1 MGLSISNHRL
11 AGVPYVPSPNSGGA
25 LRPRFLVIHYTAGG
39 PQFDTAAYFA
49 RRAAKAS
56 AHLVI
61 RRDGTPVQCV
71 PFDMVAWHAGKSRWT
86 GADGKRYANLN
97 RHAIGFEIE
106 NWGPLRKSGPDWL
119 SWSGQP
125 VGGAVIEARHKY
137 GTPSGGWEAFTQA
150 QVETAVDAARVICAT
165 YGIAE
170 IVGHDDIAP
179 GRKSDPGPAWDMA
192 AFRSRVLL
200 ASKSLAAADALT

>member
-1 MGLSISNHRL
+1 MALSISNHRL

-25 LRPRFLVIHYTAGG
+25 LAPKFIVIHYTASG
-39 PQFDTAAYFA
+39 PGFDTAAYFA
-49 RRAAKAS
+49 KRAAKAS

-61 RRDGTPVQCV
+61 RRDGRIVQCV
-71 PFDMVAWHAGKSRWT
+71 PFNMVAWHAGRSRWT
-86 GADGKRYANLN
+86 GADAKRYDNLN
-97 RHAIGFEIE
+97 RHAIGIEIE

-125 VGGAVIEARHKY
+125 VAGAVIETRHKY
-137 GTPSGGWEAFTQA
+137 GTPGGGWETFTQA
-150 QVETAVDAARVICAT
+150 QVETAVDAARSVCAA